1 MSFLPWK
8 WLLVLPRCPLKTG
21 TQTSQENKIRDTYT
35 CSKDNYISKTS
46 LLAILHDFV

>member
-1 MSFLPWK
+1 MVAGPTPMLPQIGK
-8 WLLVLPRCPLKTG
+8 
-21 TQTSQENKIRDTYT
+21 QTSQENKIRDTYT